1 MDGQCHK
8 SCLLL
13 DLIGL
18 KMHLS
23 LIKILQKIIMKFVI
37 KDNGDV
43 LFLETLHEF
52 HDGTNENWKSWKT
65 CSQFAW

>member
-1 MDGQCHK
+1 
-8 SCLLL
+8 
-13 DLIGL
+13 
-18 KMHLS
+18 MHLS

-52 HDGTNENWKSWKT
+52 HDGTNEN
-65 CSQFAW
+65 